1 MADTL
6 YRNFMQMT
14 DAEGA
19 RNALLADGFKAA
31 AVKLSPHTP
40 LPANAAT
47 STVQNIM
54 DSLTPDA
61 ADGSDEPRPR
71 AVALLAVDVLDDD
84 ERQQAGAIMRR
95 FNAID
100 A

>member
-1 MADTL
+1 MADTI
-6 YRNFMQMT
+6 YRNFMSLG

-19 RNALLADGFKAA
+19 RAELLSSGFSAP

-40 LPANAAT
+40 LPGNVVT

-54 DSLTPDA
+54 DSLTPDD
-61 ADGSDEPRPR
+61 ADGSDERRPRP
-71 AVALLAVDVLDDD
+71 VALLAVDVLDD
-84 ERQQAGAIMRR
+84 EQRSQADAIMQR

>member
-1 MADTL
+1 MADTI
-6 YRNFMQMT
+6 YRNFMSMA

-19 RNALLADGFKAA
+19 RAELLSSGFRAP

-40 LPANAAT
+40 LAGNAVT

-54 DSLTPDA
+54 DSLTPDD
-61 ADGSDEPRPR
+61 ADGSDERRPRP
-71 AVALLAVDVLDDD
+71 VALLSVDVLDD
-84 ERQQAGAIMRR
+84 EQRSQADAIMQR